1 MTISILSPAPHG
13 LVAMMALV
21 GAGSAL
27 AGEASRRRLAQ
38 VKNSRRIGSRMR
50 REALELFASSL
61 AADDRV
67 VLESTGN
74 ALAIAGILRR
84 HVANVVAAN
93 PMQVRAISHAKVKND
108 RVDARTL
115 AELLAADL
123 LPQVWIAE
131 EPTRAPR
138 RLTSRRTQ
146 LIRQRTRTKN
156 EVCAVLV
163 RNLIARPDVS
173 DLFGKAGRQWMAT
186 LELPA
191 DERHTLDGCLRQI
204 DFLSDELAVI
214 DGAIAG
220 HVLASGDMRRLLTI
234 PGVDATTATT
244 MMATIGRI
252 HRFPTPRHLIG
263 YVGLDARVRQ
273 SGNHAARHGRISKQG
288 ASAARH
294 VLVQAA
300 WAAIKTPGPLHAF
313 YCRVKRAAAR
323 RSRSSPAP
331 ANSRSSHGPCSPSNR
346 TTPTSARSSSR
357 ASSADSSSR
366 PAPRHDADEQPRART
381 PTPTTSNAPATP
393 KPATPTS

>member
-1 MTISILSPAPHG
+1 MRYLG
-13 LVAMMALV
+13 LDVHRDFCEVAICERGRARSV
-21 GAGSAL
+21 G
-27 AGEASRRRLAQ
+27 
-38 VKNSRRIGSRMR
+38 RIDTT

-84 HVANVVAAN
+84 HVANVVLAN

-123 LPQVWIAE
+123 LAQVWIAD
-131 EPTRAPR
+131 EPTRALR

-146 LIRQRTRTKN
+146 LIGQRTRTKN

-163 RNLIARPDVS
+163 RNLTARPDVS

-214 DGAIAG
+214 AGATAG
-220 HVLASGDMRRLLTI
+220 HVLASGDLRRLLTI
-234 PGVDATTATT
+234 PGVDATTAAT

-252 HRFPTPRHLIG
+252 HRFPTPRHLVG

-313 YCRVKRAAAR
+313 SCRVKAR
-323 RSRSSPAP
+323 RGAQI
-331 ANSRSSHGPCSPSNR
+331 AIV
-346 TTPTSARSSSR
+346 AV
-357 ASSADSSSR
+357 A
-366 PAPRHDADEQPRART
+366 
-381 PTPTTSNAPATP
+381 P
-393 KPATPTS
+393 KPALLPRPLLPPHRASPSHPPHPLPPTPRRLDLQPGPPTRRGRPPPRPNTAPHDPQPARHAE

>member
-1 MTISILSPAPHG
+1 MRYLG
-13 LVAMMALV
+13 LDVHRDFCEVAICERGRARSV
-21 GAGSAL
+21 G
-27 AGEASRRRLAQ
+27 
-38 VKNSRRIGSRMR
+38 RIDTT

-74 ALAIAGILRR
+74 ALAIAGVLRR
-84 HVANVVAAN
+84 HVANVVLAN
-93 PMQVRAISHAKVKND
+93 PTQVRAISHAKVKND

-123 LPQVWIAE
+123 LPQVWIAD
-131 EPTRAPR
+131 EPTRALR

-234 PGVDATTATT
+234 PGVDATTAAT

-252 HRFPTPRHLIG
+252 HRFPTPRHLVG

-313 YCRVKRAAAR
+313 YRRVKAR
-323 RSRSSPAP
+323 RGAQISIVAVARKLAILSRHLSS
-331 ANSRSSHGPCSPSNR
+331 SNR
-346 TTPTSARSSSR
+346 TTPTSARNWSR

-366 PAPRHDADEQPRART
+366 PAPPHDADEQPRART
-381 PTPTTSNAPATP
+381 PTRTTSNAPATP
-393 KPATPTS
+393 KPATPTSPPTGRRTRSGLDFHA